1 MVEAK
6 KCENGF
12 YLLAVMLRS
21 NKYRGLSCVENVVS
35 QIFLVFQ
42 CTVPSFL
49 DLFRQTFEIFSIY
62 IVFPTKYGA
71 VLALKLN
78 STMIFNH
85 KSYRCNKNKKTLKN
99 VKNHGQKPL
108 QLARQ
113 K

>member
-35 QIFLVFQ
+35 KIVLVFQ

-49 DLFRQTFEIFSIY
+49 DLFKQTFEIFSICR
-62 IVFPTKYGA
+62 VFATKYGA

-78 STMIFNH
+78 STMIFKH

-99 VKNHGQKPL
+99 DKNHGQL

-113 K
+113 KYS